1 MSVLPVA
8 DDAPQRRLRLL
19 VVDDHEIVHW
29 GLRVTIGRQPWVE
42 RCVPAYDRHQAGE
55 LTRRFEPH
63 VALIDLFVGE
73 ELGVDVALSVR
84 EAWPATKILFMSGS
98 GHLSARAAR
107 RAGGHGF
114 IRKDARVQELMRAI
128 QSIATGG
135 DAFDATADAVT
146 GHGLTPRQVEIMQLV
161 SAGLTNRQIAARLH
175 LSAHTIKQH
184 TSSAYR
190 KLRVR
195 NRAEAVRRA
204 QSWGLLDAD

>member
-1 MSVLPVA
+1 MSALSVG
-8 DDAPQRRLRLL
+8 DDAPQRRLRVL

-42 RCVPAYDRHQAGE
+42 RCVPAYDRRQAGD

-63 VALIDLFVGE
+63 IALIDLFVGDD
-73 ELGVDVALSVR
+73 LGVDVAQSVR
-84 EAWPATKILFMSGS
+84 EAWPATRILFISGS

-114 IRKDARVQELMRAI
+114 IRKDTRVEELLRAI
-128 QSIATGG
+128 ESIAAGG
-135 DAFDATADAVT
+135 EAFAAPAGPVL
-146 GHGLTPRQVEIMQLV
+146 GHGLTARQLEIMELV
-161 SAGLTNRQIAARLH
+161 AAGLTNRQIAARLY
-175 LSAHTIKQH
+175 LSSHTVKQH

-190 KLRVR
+190 KLQVR

-204 QSWGLLDAD
+204 QSSGLLRAD